1 MTKQVDEIIEP
12 EPDAWMLDMPI
23 GLQYFCYPTSPFPP
37 PPKKIFASQ
46 FPQNIWLPLPL
57 NDFASSK
64 NLVAVS
70 AISSPLTTTKYQ
82 YSGMV
87 TFWW

>member
-1 MTKQVDEIIEP
+1 
-12 EPDAWMLDMPI
+12 MLDMPI

-37 PPKKIFASQ
+37 KKIFASQ
-46 FPQNIWLPLPL
+46 FPTKYLATLPL

-70 AISSPLTTTKYQ
+70 AFSSPLATTKYQ
-82 YSGMV
+82 YSGMI
-87 TFWW
+87 TF